1 MLESIF
7 SLRWK
12 SSFLVGNPN
21 QLQKEGMA
29 SSIDK
34 MASPR
39 RQNWQC
45 LSSIP
50 RSVGSHPNHC
60 GNRVCLWS
68 QYWGRRCKG

>member
-1 MLESIF
+1 MLESFF

-29 SSIDK
+29 SSINK
-34 MASPR
+34 MAFLE
-39 RQNWQC
+39 RQNRQC

-50 RSVGSHPNHC
+50 MSMDSHSNHC